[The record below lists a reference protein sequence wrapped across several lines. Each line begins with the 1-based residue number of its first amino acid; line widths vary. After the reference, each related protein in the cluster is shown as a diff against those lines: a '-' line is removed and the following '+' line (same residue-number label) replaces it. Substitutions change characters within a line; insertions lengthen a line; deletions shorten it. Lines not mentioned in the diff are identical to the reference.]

1 MVEGTLHNMVIL
13 HNKGILHNKVVIHQL
28 GTLHNKVIL
37 LVVTLHNKGTHL
49 LVILVHLVIMLQGLM
64 EGLMD
69 TAVWDQCLLGVQQL
83 LPLLMVLTISPTAP
97 MVLRA
102 IIHRVAI
109 HKVAT
114 LMAAMHMVVVTWV
127 MENSSSMASSKGESM
142 ASSKGESLAS
152 TVEASMDSRSGS
164 NECICNYD
172 SIYSCLMLA
181 TL

>member
-69 TAVWDQCLLGVQQL
+69 TAAWEQCLLGVQLL

-127 MENSSSMASSKGESM
+127 MENSSSMASSKWKAWQVQAWKVWQARWRQAWIQE
-142 ASSKGESLAS
+142 
-152 TVEASMDSRSGS
+152 VEVMNVYAIM
-164 NECICNYD
+164 
-172 SIYSCLMLA
+172 
-181 TL
+181 TLYTAA